1 MSPGKAS
8 QDESWSSSARRRML
22 LNYTESLVTDDYLAR
37 LGVILP
43 YLEQWAMVSPWVFQ
57 CYLKFDTRFLYLTSL
72 L

>member
-1 MSPGKAS
+1 
-8 QDESWSSSARRRML
+8 ML